1 MILNDVHVGIEP
13 RKQRKRIGRGP
24 GSGHG
29 KTSGRG
35 HKGFF
40 SRSGSSR
47 RRGFHGG
54 QMPLF
59 RRVAKRGFNN
69 NFFASSVAVVN
80 VGELNDSFE
89 AGAEITPELLLAKGL
104 IRSKFD
110 ELKVLGD
117 GELSK
122 KFRISAHR
130 FSSSAEQKISAAGGS
145 FERIQTGAL

>member
-13 RKQRKRIGRGP
+13 RKPRKRVGRGT

-40 SRSGSSR
+40 RRSGSSR

-69 NFFASSVAVVN
+69 SFFAPNVAVVN
-80 VGELNDSFE
+80 VGELNESFE
-89 AGAEITPELLLAKGL
+89 AGSQITPELLAEKGL

-110 ELKVLGD
+110 QLKVLGD
-117 GELSK
+117 GELLK
-122 KFRISAHR
+122 KLEITAHR
-130 FSSSAEQKISAAGGS
+130 FSASAEQKIAAAGGT
-145 FERIQTGAL
+145 FHRISTGAV